1 MQHFEKHM
9 LPEYHNRA
17 HRDINARQ
25 VLKIC
30 YVCRKGFCK
39 RKGREKAFP
48 IANAPRRWGCL
59 KCMKNPPAHI
69 LLLRPLKN

>member
-17 HRDINARQ
+17 YRDIPARQ

-30 YVCRKGFCK
+30 YCCRKGFCK
-39 RKGREKAFP
+39 RKGREKAAEV
-48 IANAPRRWGCL
+48 ANAPGRWICL
-59 KCMKNPPAHI
+59 KCAKAHPDQI
-69 LLLRPLKN
+69 VTL